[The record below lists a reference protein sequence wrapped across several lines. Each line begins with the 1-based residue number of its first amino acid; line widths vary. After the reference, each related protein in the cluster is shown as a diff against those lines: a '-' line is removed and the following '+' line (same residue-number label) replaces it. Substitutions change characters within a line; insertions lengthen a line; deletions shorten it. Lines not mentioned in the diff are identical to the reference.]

1 MKKNIFA
8 VAAALCLLIGTS
20 ASAQNQNGHQSRMMK
35 ERPTAEQMA
44 QRKADRLKEKL
55 TLTDAQTK
63 QVYELNLQQIKA
75 MQAQREQMRAAR
87 QAETNKMKSILT
99 PEQFAKWQE
108 MQGEHKPYPAKMHKD
123 GKGCKEAGCCKHA
136 QKDGK
141 DACCDAKN
149 KKKK

>member
-8 VAAALCLLIGTS
+8 VAAALCLLIGTG
-20 ASAQNQNGHQSRMMK
+20 ASAQNRNEQQSRMMK

-63 QVYELNLQQIKA
+63 QVYELNLQQIKD

-108 MQGEHKPYPAKMHKD
+108 LQGERPQHPAKMHHKD
-123 GKGCKEAGCCKHA
+123 GKGSKDAGQGKQA

-141 DACCDAKN
+141 CTCGDA

>member
-8 VAAALCLLIGTS
+8 VAAALCLLIGTG

-35 ERPTAEQMA
+35 ECPTAEQMA

-63 QVYELNLQQIKA
+63 QVYELNLQQIKD

-108 MQGEHKPYPAKMHKD
+108 LQGERTQHPAKMHHKD
-123 GKGCKEAGCCKHA
+123 GKCGKEAGCCKHA

-141 DACCDAKN
+141 GTCCDAK
-149 KKKK
+149 KKK

>member
-8 VAAALCLLIGTS
+8 VAAALCLLIGTG

-63 QVYELNLQQIKA
+63 QVYELNLQQIKD

-108 MQGEHKPYPAKMHKD
+108 LQGERTQHPAKMHHKD
-123 GKGCKEAGCCKHA
+123 GKCCKEAGHGKQA
-136 QKDGK
+136 PKDGK
-141 DACCDAKN
+141 CTCNDA

>member
-8 VAAALCLLIGTS
+8 VAATLCLLIGTG
-20 ASAQNQNGHQSRMMK
+20 ASAQNRNGQQSRMMK

-55 TLTDAQTK
+55 TLTDEQTK
-63 QVYELNLQQIKA
+63 QVYNLNLQQIKE

-87 QAETNKMKSILT
+87 QAEANKMKSILT

-108 MQGEHKPYPAKMHKD
+108 LQGERKGHNPAKMHKD
-123 GKGCKEAGCCKHA
+123 GKCCKEAGCCKDG
-136 QKDGK
+136 QKTGK
-141 DACCDAKN
+141 GACRDA